1 MSIMDYS
8 AAIINHALE
17 DHLIKY
23 ENVLIVLLSESDS
36 KTNMYRM
43 KEDKLWPEIWV
54 RGFSFSH
61 ETLMLKSISA
71 YEIHPSLLT
80 FT

>member
-43 KEDKLWPEIWV
+43 KQYKGGDVHVTRVPNPQAKDGQQTPEAARRI
-54 RGFSFSH
+54 
-61 ETLMLKSISA
+61 L
-71 YEIHPSLLT
+71 P
-80 FT
+80 

>member
-17 DHLIKY
+17 GHLIKY
-23 ENVLIVLLSESDS
+23 ENVLTVLLSETGS

-43 KEDKLWPEIWV
+43 KPILQK
-54 RGFSFSH
+54 
-61 ETLMLKSISA
+61 
-71 YEIHPSLLT
+71 
-80 FT
+80 

>member
-1 MSIMDYS
+1 MSIIDYS

-23 ENVLIVLLSESDS
+23 ENVLTVLLIESGS

-43 KEDKLWPEIWV
+43 KPILQKWC
-54 RGFSFSH
+54 
-61 ETLMLKSISA
+61 M
-71 YEIHPSLLT
+71 
-80 FT
+80 